1 MKKQLLVLV
10 IFVMGVLI
18 QFGGFV
24 YTAAAN
30 AADKPIVLSLAT
42 VAPPVGSTGEELK
55 WYASEIDKRTNGAV
69 TIKIAWGGTLA
80 GPREMPD
87 AIRSGSIDIAHLPW
101 VAFSPSLVPLH
112 TITMKCSAFH
122 GSHPLALWMAGL
134 QLYKEFPEFDAEYKN
149 NNMIRVGY
157 RGSGGLNM
165 DSRRKPV
172 TKIEDLKGLK
182 IVALGSV
189 DQGLLK
195 AVGAVPVSFFINQ
208 VADSMQ
214 KGVVDASFNPTS
226 TSVRFKVYEAAKY
239 YIHFI
244 EPALGQDPGFAI
256 TMNLDTWNKL
266 SPDIQKVFLEVRE
279 EYPIKFAEFDKKDTD
294 NAYQIIKESGTEII
308 EFPAS
313 ETKRWEGL
321 IDLQEMNNEWI
332 AEASKRTNVP
342 EQRLRQMLTR
352 YTELLDEMPNKYPK
366 SW

>member
-1 MKKQLLVLV
+1 MKNLLLVSITFMLT
-10 IFVMGVLI
+10 ILI
-18 QFGGFV
+18 QFAYFD
-24 YTAAAN
+24 YTKVSD
-30 AADKPIVLSLAT
+30 AADKPIVLNLAT

-55 WYASEIDKRTNGAV
+55 WYANEIEKRTNGTV
-69 TIKIAWGGTLA
+69 KIKIAWGGTLA

-87 AIRSGSIDIAHLPW
+87 AIRTGSIDIAHLPW
-101 VAFSPSLVPLH
+101 VAFAPSLVPLH

-172 TKIEDLKGLK
+172 TKIEDLKGMK

-294 NAYQIIKESGTEII
+294 NSYQIIKDSGTEII

-313 ETKRWEGL
+313 ETKRWEAL
-321 IDLQEMNNEWI
+321 IDLQAMNEEWI
-332 AEASKRTNVP
+332 AEASKRTHVSEP
-342 EQRLRQMLTR
+342 RLRQILER
-352 YTELLDEMPNKYPK
+352 YTELLEEMPNKYPQ

>member
-1 MKKQLLVLV
+1 MKKMLFVLMTLMV
-10 IFVMGVLI
+10 AVPIL
-18 QFGGFV
+18 FGCFD
-24 YTAAAN
+24 YSTTAN
-30 AADKPIVLSLAT
+30 AAAKPIVLNLAT

-55 WYASEIDKRTNGAV
+55 WYANEIDKRTKGAV
-69 TIKIAWGGTLA
+69 TIKIAWAGTLA

-134 QLYKEFPEFDAEYKN
+134 QIYKEFPEFDAEYKN

-172 TKIEDLKGLK
+172 TKIEDLKGMK

-189 DQGLLK
+189 DQSLLK
-195 AVGAVPVSFFINQ
+195 SVGAVPVSFFINQ

-256 TMNLDTWNKL
+256 TMNLDAWNKL

-279 EYPIKFAEFDKKDTD
+279 EYPIKFAEFDMKDTE
-294 NAYQIIKESGTEII
+294 NSYQIIKDAGKEVI
-308 EFPAS
+308 EFPSS
-313 ETKRWEGL
+313 ETKRWEAL
-321 IDLQEMNNEWI
+321 IDLQKMNEEWI
-332 AEASKRTNVP
+332 EEASKRTDVS
-342 EQRLRQMLTR
+342 EERLRQILSR
-352 YTELLDEMPNKYPK
+352 YTELLDEMPNKYPQ